1 MLSRCSIAI
10 LSGLLLACVGCGK
23 PAQGEQTVEKADR
36 AEKAIGGVGVVDLDV
51 VAKRL
56 GRDIEMKEAV
66 DERLAALNKKLASL
80 QGSLRRLY
88 EEKKERFGDDPTDDQ
103 VAELRGTEERMERE
117 LLEVKRKSEQELAVF
132 QQSLVD
138 QFREQA
144 KPVLRDVAA
153 ARGLSIVIPKN
164 AGLLLTID
172 PKVEI
177 TDEVASKMP
186 KSGDDEAA
194 EKPPVRKSKKRSA
207 ASAETSS
214 R

>member
-10 LSGLLLACVGCGK
+10 LCGLLLTCIGCGK
-23 PAQGEQTVEKADR
+23 AAQGEQTADK
-36 AEKAIGGVGVVDLDV
+36 AEKSVENVGGVGVVDLDL

-56 GRDIEMKEAV
+56 GRDIEMKNKV
-66 DERLAALNKKLASL
+66 DEYVASLNQKLTTL

-88 EEKKERFGDDPTDDQ
+88 EEKKERFGEEPTDDQ
-103 VAELRGTEERMERE
+103 VAELKATENRMERE
-117 LLEVKRKSEQELAVF
+117 LLEVKRKSELELSNYR
-132 QQSLVD
+132 QSLVD

-144 KPVLRDVAA
+144 KPVLREVAA

-164 AGLLLTID
+164 DGLLLTID

-186 KSGDDEAA
+186 KSSDA
-194 EKPPVRKSKKRSA
+194 EEVTEPVRKPKKRA
-207 ASAETSS
+207 AAETSA